1 MLISIDRPRNYTN
14 ALFTQRR
21 SHTER
26 PSNIIS
32 PETAMTEN
40 KRLVSVEYMELR
52 PKTITFSDNLFQ
64 PLTLFDVSM
73 DDSLLFFICIKGVA
87 RSSLS
92 FFLFPLLIGLLFFL
106 ALRLFLPRRK
116 RTSDCFWIYAI
127 IEFQKEKKLLG
138 VWINYLSCC
147 PSGCYVQ

>member
-73 DDSLLFFICIKGVA
+73 DDSLFFFLYVSRVSLEVLSLF
-87 RSSLS
+87 S
-92 FFLFPLLIGLLFFL
+92 FFLSWSVCYFFL
-106 ALRLFLPRRK
+106 LCDSFCPGEKELPIAFGYTPLSSFRQKKNVRSMDQLPFLLP
-116 RTSDCFWIYAI
+116 
-127 IEFQKEKKLLG
+127 
-138 VWINYLSCC
+138 
-147 PSGCYVQ
+147 